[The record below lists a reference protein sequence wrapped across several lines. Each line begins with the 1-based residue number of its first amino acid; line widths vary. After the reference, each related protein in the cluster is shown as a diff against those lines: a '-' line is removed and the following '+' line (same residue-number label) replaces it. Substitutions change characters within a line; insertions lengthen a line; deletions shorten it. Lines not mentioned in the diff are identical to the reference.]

1 MLQLEGLK
9 SSQSHTTHNEA
20 PGSTKETT
28 AEEAQKEKV

>member
-9 SSQSHTTHNEA
+9 SSQSHMTHNEA
-20 PGSTKETT
+20 PGSTKETI